1 MLVQYMAKKGPGSC
15 VRKSFLKSE
24 LPKIAGGSKG
34 REGGQAEGVVEILER
49 AL

>member
-1 MLVQYMAKKGPGSC
+1 MFSTVARRRPGSC

-24 LPKIAGGSKG
+24 LPKIAGGSRG
-34 REGGQAEGVVEILER
+34 REGDQAEGVVEILER